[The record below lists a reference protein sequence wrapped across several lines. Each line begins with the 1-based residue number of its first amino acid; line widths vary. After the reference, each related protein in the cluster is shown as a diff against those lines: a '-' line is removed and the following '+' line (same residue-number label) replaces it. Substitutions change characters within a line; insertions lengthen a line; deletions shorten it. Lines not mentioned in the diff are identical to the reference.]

1 MSRSQGAANQ
11 GWPPRHP
18 PGEADPRAQG
28 RPAPQA
34 PQGHAPQ
41 GQGGRGQAPVY
52 DQQQYGAAGYT
63 PQHQPYADPHS
74 GYADPQGAPSYG
86 GQQGYHYPQDQ
97 HPAQPPQY
105 QPAQPQQHH
114 QQPVQRQAPAASA
127 QPQYAQPQ
135 QQAPRAPQPA
145 PTHRQQPQT
154 QPPQYA
160 PPRQAQPQPQ
170 SAQPPVNRQGLSSLD
185 SARAAQQPVHDF
197 NNFPRTQPPQAQPPQ
212 YAQSREQVP
221 PQQQNGRAAPAQPQ
235 YAQPAPVHPS
245 QSGRQSQPPA
255 YNVPNADLG
264 ARGGDG
270 YGRDAGQ
277 YGAGLEPPAPAYQ
290 HAPSYDQWPPAQQ
303 QQRPSLDAFGQNQ
316 NHLASA
322 YPGVAADYAATAG
335 GDYALSNGAG
345 ADPYGDPLQTDWGIS
360 GAAGYG
366 DPAIDPQGFDHQG
379 GYAGYDQQH
388 GGALE
393 PATYNAADE
402 LNGYE
407 AEEPRRASWA
417 MRIAGALV
425 VAIGL
430 GYGLA
435 QAYQAVVGGPVDN
448 GAPPV
453 IASDDT
459 PAKERPSDPGGRQF
473 SHTDS
478 KVLGRLEQIEGGD
491 GGLHESDQAN
501 GTRKVST
508 LVVGRDGS
516 IMPPADDVPDT
527 PVSVPG
533 MMVVD
538 AFGTGNSPTAQMPR
552 QPEPQDHT
560 PPARPTVNV
569 KSTRVIPAT
578 TASVEEEEPAPP
590 RRQTVA
596 AAPPAT
602 SAPRAPTGAN
612 GYVVVLSSVPASGS
626 SRLDALR
633 KFADMQQQYGPVLA
647 NKTPD
652 VRETTL
658 AGKGAYHRL
667 LVGPPGSKNQA
678 NELCIQL
685 KASGY
690 NDCWVTAY

>member
-1 MSRSQGAANQ
+1 MSRSQGVANP

-18 PGEADPRAQG
+18 AGDADPRAQNY
-28 RPAPQA
+28 QA
-34 PQGHAPQ
+34 PQPQ
-41 GQGGRGQAPVY
+41 QGPRGQP
-52 DQQQYGAAGYT
+52 
-63 PQHQPYADPHS
+63 
-74 GYADPQGAPSYG
+74 
-86 GQQGYHYPQDQ
+86 
-97 HPAQPPQY
+97 
-105 QPAQPQQHH
+105 
-114 QQPVQRQAPAASA
+114 
-127 QPQYAQPQ
+127 PQYAQPQ
-135 QQAPRAPQPA
+135 QPVGGYPQQPQPQGYADPHQGYAAPQPPSYGGGPQGYHYPQQDQQPA
-145 PTHRQQPQT
+145 QPPQRQHAQSQPPRQQ

-160 PPRQAQPQPQ
+160 QPQQHAAPRGQQSAPAPRQQAPQYASPQ
-170 SAQPPVNRQGLSSLD
+170 QSQPPVNRQGLSSLE
-185 SARAAQQPVHDF
+185 SVRQAQQPVHDF
-197 NNFPRTQPPQAQPPQ
+197 NNFPRTQPPRPQPQYAPPREQAPPSGGRGAAAPSHSQGQHQQYGQQSRQAQPPT
-212 YAQSREQVP
+212 Y
-221 PQQQNGRAAPAQPQ
+221 NM
-235 YAQPAPVHPS
+235 PS
-245 QSGRQSQPPA
+245 AEAGSGLHAGDSYGQ
-255 YNVPNADLG
+255 G
-264 ARGGDG
+264 AE
-270 YGRDAGQ
+270 Q
-277 YGAGLEPPAPAYQ
+277 YGAGLERSAPAPAYQ
-290 HAPSYDQWPPAQQ
+290 QAPSYDQWPPAKQPQ
-303 QQRPSLDAFGQNQ
+303 SRPSLDAFGQDHAQ
-316 NHLASA
+316 NRQLASG
-322 YPGVAADYAATAG
+322 YPAVAADFAATAG
-335 GDYALSNGAG
+335 NDYALGNGA
-345 ADPYGDPLQTDWGIS
+345 ADPYGDPLQNDWGMAA
-360 GAAGYG
+360 AAGYG
-366 DPAIDPQGFDHQG
+366 DRGGDPQGFDHQG
-379 GYAGYDQQH
+379 FDQQGYAGYDQQS

-393 PATYNAADE
+393 PADYNADD

-407 AEEPRRASWA
+407 VEEPRRASWA

-435 QAYQAVVGGPVDN
+435 QAYQAVVGGSADN

-459 PAKERPSDPGGRQF
+459 PAKERPADPGGRQF

-478 KVLGRLEQIEGGD
+478 KVLGRLEQIEGGN
-491 GGLHESDQAN
+491 GLEDSDQGN

-516 IMPPADDVPDT
+516 IMPPSDDAPDA

-552 QPEPQDHT
+552 QPEP
-560 PPARPTVNV
+560 ARPTVNV

-578 TASVEEEEPAPP
+578 TASIEEEAPAAP
-590 RRQTVA
+590 RRRTA
-596 AAPPAT
+596 AAPPAASSGSSR
-602 SAPRAPTGAN
+602 SASGAK

-633 KFADMQQQYGPVLA
+633 KFADMQQQHGPVLA

-667 LVGPPGSKNQA
+667 LVGPPGSKTQA